1 MKRSIYRI
9 LALTWGGEISCFPHG
24 QILQILVLLAAFAVS
39 SGRSQASETAGI
51 SVATIP
57 YAESHH
63 LQLRFLGREEGLSNQ
78 TVNCFCQDEFG
89 FIWIGTQ
96 NGLNRFDG
104 RTIERFRPA
113 DNAGAMRSNNI
124 RQLFSNRRG
133 QLFFRSQQSI
143 ERYDLR
149 LNRFDL
155 LYSGQVNDAALVGDS
170 LYMLSNSY
178 ILRIAC
184 NATEAKG
191 RKPAIAADTI
201 LHIAQLGS
209 EKASFSRLLIVGDTL
224 VIATTQSE
232 VVRFAQGRVIDRRRT
247 GSINSLMR
255 DEEGNLWI
263 TTRNEGIYCIAPD
276 GRMQHWKHCPGDENS
291 LKHNYVRSIVSVGNG
306 LYYIG
311 TFRGLQLFDKRRE
324 CFINCTYDLRQGDY
338 NSHSI
343 ISMFYDDRGIL
354 WMGTFYCGVQYYDTT
369 ADNYRLYRTAAD
381 RYEAHTSSVISD
393 MVEDD
398 AGNVWFASEGC
409 GLFRYNTEQDS
420 FTHVDGVLARE
431 VVKALHFDSAR
442 RCLWAATLFHGIWR
456 FDLDTGQSRR
466 VSPDIYDAEG
476 RIVRSVLNIMKM
488 IDDGEGGLLLATKW
502 GIVRLNAERMR
513 LEQFE
518 YPGMSGRLSLQ
529 LWDILRDGSSIWTTA
544 SSRLYRIPTDGG
556 EIRKWTFAE
565 ISGSEVKQ
573 SVHHLFRDSDG
584 RIWVGSTGSGIFR
597 YDPDID
603 GFRSCGPAGGFIT
616 GFAERQGTVA
626 ELYAGHDSG
635 IARLN
640 EAKQEFED
648 LVLENNLFPF
658 GVSEGG
664 LFISKNGCLFFC
676 GQQGVV
682 RIRCTDFHRQPVD
695 YSVYIRELL
704 VDNQPVQPGDSTG
717 LMRFS
722 PLYQHHISLPPH
734 RTSVTFRIASN
745 DFRNMSTSRMVYRL
759 EGFDSDFIPAGNS
772 SMITYTNLEVGHY
785 RFVVR
790 GCVPDTHGTYPE
802 TAFDLEVR
810 APFYRRTL
818 FLIPM
823 AAILLIVAISLIRL
837 WFSRLQLKQSLLA
850 EQREKEYTEQVNQQ
864 KLRFFTNVSHEFRTP
879 LTLITGQLELL
890 LAQHDIRP
898 SVYNRVLSAWKSVLR
913 MNDMVDELIDIR
925 RQEFDS
931 LTLKLRH
938 ENFVA
943 FAREIWL
950 LFSNYAATRHID
962 YRFDS
967 QEESVELW
975 FDRRQ
980 MEKVLNNLISNAFKF
995 TPDGGSIL
1003 LSLHCDGKT
1012 LRFAV
1017 SDSGIGIAPEHL
1029 DRVFERFWQ
1038 AADSSAAT
1046 ESHGSGIG
1054 LSVAKSIVE
1063 LHGGSIAVESELHC
1077 GTIFSVQLSL
1087 ARPEASAN
1095 RLFPSASA
1103 HTVCSHG
1110 QSDTQPSLVMT
1121 GLDPDK
1127 SVKLLIVEDNTE
1139 LTDFLRSIFEQMWE
1153 VRTATD
1159 GAVGLET
1166 ARSWQP
1172 DLVLSDIMMPGMSGL
1187 EMCRNLKAEIL
1198 TSHIPVVLLTA
1209 RRGSDHEI
1217 EGLET
1222 GADDYIV
1229 KPFNLRILVMRCRN
1243 IVVQRRQWQ
1252 ARFRIAGNI
1261 SPQPAVGSRDRQLL
1275 DQAAKI
1281 VERHLTDATF
1291 DVNLFAREIGMSR
1304 SLLYVKLK
1312 GLTGQTPN
1320 DFILSMRMKR
1330 SLVYLATDP
1339 DRNISEIAYD
1349 VGFSSPG
1356 YFSRCFREHFGM
1368 TPNDWRKT
1376 HTA

>member
-1 MKRSIYRI
+1 MER
-9 LALTWGGEISCFPHG
+9 GF
-24 QILQILVLLAAFAVS
+24 QILSQQTMKILFLFAASVS
-39 SGRSQASETAGI
+39 LSGRSQASETAGL
-51 SVATIP
+51 SVAATP
-57 YAESHH
+57 RAESRH
-63 LQLRFLGREEGLSNQ
+63 LQLRYLGREEGLSNQ

-89 FIWIGTQ
+89 FVWIGTQ

-104 RTIERFRPA
+104 RTIDRFRPS
-113 DNAGAMRSNNI
+113 DHAGAMCGNNI
-124 RQLFSNRRG
+124 RQLFSDRRG
-133 QLFFRSQQSI
+133 HLFFRSQQSI

-155 LYSGQVNDAALVGDS
+155 LYSGQVGDAAIVGDS
-170 LYMLSNSY
+170 LYMLSSSY

-184 NATEAKG
+184 NATAAKG
-191 RKPAIAADTI
+191 REPTIVPDTI
-201 LHIAQLGS
+201 LRAGQLGLES
-209 EKASFSRLLIVGDTL
+209 GSLRHLLITGDTL
-224 VIATTQSE
+224 VVATSQSE
-232 VVRFAQGRVIDRRRT
+232 VIRFAEGRVVDRRRT
-247 GSINSLMR
+247 GSVNSLMS
-255 DEEGNLWI
+255 DEEGNLWV
-263 TTRNEGIYCIAPD
+263 TTRDEGIYCIAPD
-276 GRMQHWKHCPGDENS
+276 GGMRHWKHRPGNENS
-291 LKHNYVRSIVSVGNG
+291 LKHDYVRSMVSVGNG

-324 CFINCTYDLRQGDY
+324 CFIDCTYDLRQGDY
-338 NSHSI
+338 NSHSV

-354 WMGTFYCGVQYYDTT
+354 WMGTFYCGVQYYDTA

-381 RYEAHTSSVISD
+381 QYEAHTSSVISD

-398 AGNVWFASEGC
+398 NGNVWFASEGC
-409 GLFRYNTEQDS
+409 GLFRYDTETDS
-420 FTHVDGVLARE
+420 FSHVKGVLDRE

-442 RCLWAATLFHGIWR
+442 HCLWAATLFHGIWR
-456 FDLDTGQSRR
+456 FDLDTGRSRR
-466 VSPDIYDAEG
+466 VPPEIYDADG
-476 RIVRSVLNIMKM
+476 RVVRSVLNIMKM

-502 GIVRLNAERMR
+502 GIVRLNTGRMR
-513 LEQFE
+513 LEEFE
-518 YPGMSGRLSLQ
+518 LPGGRNRLQ
-529 LWDILRDGSSIWTTA
+529 KQMWDILRDGSCIWATA
-544 SSRLYRIPTDGG
+544 SSHLYRISTDGG
-556 EIRKWTFAE
+556 GLHEYTFAE
-565 ISGSEVKQ
+565 ISGSKVKQ

-597 YDPDID
+597 YDPALD
-603 GFRSCGPAGGFIT
+603 GFRSYGLAGGFIT
-616 GFAERQGTVA
+616 GFAERSGTVS

-640 EAKQEFED
+640 ETRQQFED
-648 LVLENNLFPF
+648 LVLDNNLSPF

-664 LFISKNGCLFFC
+664 LFISKNGYLFFC
-676 GQQGVV
+676 GQQGIV
-682 RIRCTDFHRQPVD
+682 RIRCSDFHRQPID
-695 YSVYIRELL
+695 YNVYVRELL
-704 VDNQPVQPGDSTG
+704 VDNQSVQPGDSTG

-722 PLYQHHISLPPH
+722 PLYQHHIALPPH

-745 DFRNMSTSRMVYRL
+745 DFRNMSTSRLVYRL

-772 SMITYTNLEVGHY
+772 STITYTNLGAGRY

-790 GCVPDTHGTYPE
+790 GCVPDTRGAYPE
-802 TAFDLEVR
+802 TTFELKVQ
-810 APFYRRTL
+810 APFYRRAL
-818 FLIPM
+818 FLIPVIC
-823 AAILLIVAISLIRL
+823 ILLIVAISLGRL
-837 WFSRLQLKQSLLA
+837 WFSRLKLRQSLLA
-850 EQREKEYTEQVNQQ
+850 EQREKERAEQVNQQ

-898 SVYNRVLSAWKSVLR
+898 SVYNRVLSAWKSVHR

-938 ENFVA
+938 EDFAA

-950 LFSNYAATRHID
+950 TFSDHAAARRID
-962 YRFDS
+962 YRFDAPD
-967 QEESVELW
+967 EPVEVW

-980 MEKVLNNLISNAFKF
+980 MEKVLNNLLSNAFKF
-995 TPDGGSIL
+995 TPDGGSVS
-1003 LSLHCDGKT
+1003 LSLCRREET
-1012 LRFAV
+1012 LCFAV

-1038 AADSSAAT
+1038 AADSDAAT
-1046 ESHGSGIG
+1046 ESYGSGIG

-1063 LHGGSIAVESELHC
+1063 LHGGSIGVESRLHC
-1077 GTIFSVQLSL
+1077 GTTFSVRLSL
-1087 ARPEASAN
+1087 ARPEATPNRIFPPASVHSACY
-1095 RLFPSASA
+1095 
-1103 HTVCSHG
+1103 HE
-1110 QSDTQPSLVMT
+1110 QPDALSSLVMAD
-1121 GLDPDK
+1121 LKPDK
-1127 SVKLLIVEDNTE
+1127 RVKLLVVEDNME
-1139 LTDFLRSIFEQMWE
+1139 LTEFLRSFFEQIWE
-1153 VRTATD
+1153 VRTAVD
-1159 GAVGLET
+1159 GAAGLEV

-1187 EMCRNLKAEIL
+1187 EMCRCLKTEIL

-1209 RRGSDHEI
+1209 RNGSEHEI

-1229 KPFNLRILVMRCRN
+1229 KPFNLRILVVRCRN
-1243 IVVQRRQWQ
+1243 IVVQRQQWQ
-1252 ARFRIAGNI
+1252 ARFRITGNCP
-1261 SPQPAVGSRDRQLL
+1261 PQSAVGSRDGRLL
-1275 DQAAKI
+1275 DRATQI
-1281 VERHLTDATF
+1281 VERYLTDTTF

-1320 DFILSMRMKR
+1320 DFILSVRMKR
-1330 SLVYLATDP
+1330 SLVYLTTDP
-1339 DRNISEIAYD
+1339 ARSISEIAYD
-1349 VGFSSPG
+1349 VGFSSPS